1 MSYNILNDKNFVISS
16 NIIKNIDK
24 SLSLNDFLVLL
35 YFINFDE
42 FDLTKISKSLN
53 INEEEVMS
61 SLNNLM
67 EKDLIEFVTSK
78 DDNNQIEEHISL
90 DKLYN
95 KIFNSL
101 KEDNKKKEDDSIF
114 DKIAKEFNRK
124 LTPIEME
131 LINAWLESNT
141 PIELIECALKE
152 AAYNGVL
159 TIKFMDQKLYE
170 WNKHNLKTVSEIEEY
185 LKTNNNSKSNV
196 EFFEY
201 DWVNDDE

>member
-1 MSYNILNDKNFVISS
+1 MSFKILNDKNFVISS

-35 YFINFDE
+35 YFINIDLFDV
-42 FDLTKISKSLN
+42 DKISETLN
-53 INEEEVMS
+53 IDQGEVMT

-67 EKDLIEFVTSK
+67 EKDLIELETTK
-78 DDNNQIEEHISL
+78 DDNDQIDEHISL
-90 DKLYN
+90 DKLYS
-95 KIFNSL
+95 KIYNSL
-101 KEDNKKKEDDSIF
+101 KEETKKEDEDSIF
-114 DKIAKEFNRK
+114 DKISKEFNRK

-131 LINAWLESNT
+131 LINAWIESDT

-152 AAYNGVL
+152 AAYNGIL

-170 WNKHNLKTVSEIEEY
+170 WNKHNLKTTKDIEEY
-185 LKTNNNSKSNV
+185 LKTNSDSKSNV